1 MDRHLRITIWNGG
14 ARRLFGHA
22 AEEVLGHQVTLLSPH
37 PGEYRATLGLI
48 LHGEQVATHQTLWL
62 RNDGNR
68 LHVSLAVS
76 PIRDR
81 AGQVTGAAVIARQFG
96 QSRSGA
102 AAKGPDW
109 RDQASV
115 KNVLSAVQAIARQTM
130 ERERTEAHVTFEKRI
145 LALGRAQDLI
155 TRDAREAVDLKGVVA
170 SGQALFPQSQ
180 FRDAPAFAP
189 GLRIAI
195 SRPAGNS
202 RTGISVR

>member
-1 MDRHLRITIWNGG
+1 MI
-14 ARRLFGHA
+14 
-22 AEEVLGHQVTLLSPH
+22 
-37 PGEYRATLGLI
+37 GEIKYR
-48 LHGEQVATHQTLWL
+48 
-62 RNDGNR
+62 
-68 LHVSLAVS
+68 
-76 PIRDR
+76 
-81 AGQVTGAAVIARQFG
+81 
-96 QSRSGA
+96 
-102 AAKGPDW
+102 
-109 RDQASV
+109 V
-115 KNVLSAVQAIARQTM
+115 KNILSAVQAIARQTM

-195 SRPAGNS
+195 SSPAGNS